1 MKPSFR
7 VYQTKKA
14 CVALLSTTCFAS
26 LTRFVLRL
34 RVTLD
39 RGQLNTAVN
48 LRLLYFILGAFGH
61 SKNLITVSFGC
72 CLLSNPACVEASWL
86 ERQRQLVQQL
96 FDNLLLKTFERDLN
110 CSFIITSYHV
120 CVCNF
125 PVVWAETQEN
135 TSAAVM
141 WCRCFIKYGCL
152 SCRLGVFWN
161 EFFTADLYEVSLK
174 TILDPLQQIKS
185 IMIVIFKYWWL
196 KCGYIC
202 RKYNRELTQ
211 IRLSIFMNKWSLLGA
226 IQSVHQPSR
235 KLQSDDGNGPPVQTD
250 ITRI

>member
-26 LTRFVLRL
+26 LTRFFLRL
-34 RVTLD
+34 RVTLN

-72 CLLSNPACVEASWL
+72 CLLSNPASVEASWL

-96 FDNLLLKTFERDLN
+96 FDNLLLKTFEKDLN

-125 PVVWAETQEN
+125 PFVRAERKKTHRLLSCDADASSNMVVWAVDWQFFGMNFSQWT
-135 TSAAVM
+135 
-141 WCRCFIKYGCL
+141 CL
-152 SCRLGVFWN
+152 RFLLKQFWI
-161 EFFTADLYEVSLK
+161 LYS
-174 TILDPLQQIKS
+174 KS
-185 IMIVIFKYWWL
+185 NL
-196 KCGYIC
+196 
-202 RKYNRELTQ
+202 
-211 IRLSIFMNKWSLLGA
+211 
-226 IQSVHQPSR
+226 
-235 KLQSDDGNGPPVQTD
+235 
-250 ITRI
+250 